1 MKHARVMIV
10 ALILIV
16 VATAAAGIVAT
27 SSSGSRDGATATP
40 GTVGTPGTTGIHGA
54 TATPGTSAA
63 PGTTAT
69 TSTNGVATGVVGT
82 LTLVNPGGPMIA
94 AGGSPAPEPAVVV
107 ELLSPTTNAVI
118 ARARVGAG
126 GGFRVPVPPGSY
138 RVRVA
143 PAAGGPSATVSHLVD
158 VTGDGYARLVIG
170 PVRGL

>member
-1 MKHARVMIV
+1 MKHTRVIIV
-10 ALILIV
+10 ALIVIV
-16 VATAAAGIVAT
+16 AATAAVASVVAA
-27 SSSGSRDGATATP
+27 SSSGSRDGAMATP
-40 GTVGTPGTTGIHGA
+40 GTTSTPRATG
-54 TATPGTSAA
+54 
-63 PGTTAT
+63 T
-69 TSTNGVATGVVGT
+69 TSTGGVATGIVGT

-94 AGGSPAPEPAVVV
+94 AGGSPAPAPAIVV

-126 GGFRVPVPPGSY
+126 GGFRVSVPPGSY

-158 VTGDGYARLVIG
+158 VTDNGYARLVIG

>member
-1 MKHARVMIV
+1 MQHTRV
-10 ALILIV
+10 IV
-16 VATAAAGIVAT
+16 VALVVVVAATAAVASVVAA
-27 SSSGSRDGATATP
+27 SSSDSRDGATATP
-40 GTVGTPGTTGIHGA
+40 GTTSTPRATG
-54 TATPGTSAA
+54 
-63 PGTTAT
+63 T
-69 TSTNGVATGVVGT
+69 TSTGGVATGIVGT

-94 AGGSPAPEPAVVV
+94 AGGSPAPAPAIVV

-126 GGFRVPVPPGSY
+126 GGFRVSVPPGSY

-158 VTGDGYARLVIG
+158 VTDNGYARLVIG

>member
-1 MKHARVMIV
+1 MGDDRARCEPFGREVGAEWQPV
-10 ALILIV
+10 DRAGEPF
-16 VATAAAGIVAT
+16 AAAA
-27 SSSGSRDGATATP
+27 
-40 GTVGTPGTTGIHGA
+40 
-54 TATPGTSAA
+54 
-63 PGTTAT
+63 
-69 TSTNGVATGVVGT
+69 
-82 LTLVNPGGPMIA
+82 
-94 AGGSPAPEPAVVV
+94 PAVVV

-143 PAAGGPSATVSHLVD
+143 TAAGGPSATVSHLVD

>member
-1 MKHARVMIV
+1 MKHTRVIIV
-10 ALILIV
+10 ALIVIV
-16 VATAAAGIVAT
+16 AATAAVASVVAA
-27 SSSGSRDGATATP
+27 SSSGSRDGAMATP
-40 GTVGTPGTTGIHGA
+40 ATTTTPGATSTPGTTSTPRA
-54 TATPGTSAA
+54 TG
-63 PGTTAT
+63 T
-69 TSTNGVATGVVGT
+69 TSTGGVATGIVGT

-94 AGGSPAPEPAVVV
+94 AGGSPAPAPAIVV

-126 GGFRVPVPPGSY
+126 GGFRVSVPPGSY

-158 VTGDGYARLVIG
+158 VTDNGYARLVIG

>member
-16 VATAAAGIVAT
+16 AATAAAGVVAA
-27 SSSGSRDGATATP
+27 SSSGSRDDATATP
-40 GTVGTPGTTGIHGA
+40 GTA
-54 TATPGTSAA
+54 
-63 PGTTAT
+63 AT
-69 TSTNGVATGVVGT
+69 TSADGLATGVVGT

-94 AGGSPAPEPAVVV
+94 AGGSPAPAPAVVV

-126 GGFRVPVPPGSY
+126 GGFRVPIPPGSY

-143 PAAGGPSATVSHLVD
+143 TAAGGPSATVSHLVD

>member
-1 MKHARVMIV
+1 MQHTRV
-10 ALILIV
+10 IV
-16 VATAAAGIVAT
+16 VALVVVVAATAAVASVVAA
-27 SSSGSRDGATATP
+27 SSSDSRDDATATP
-40 GTVGTPGTTGIHGA
+40 GM
-54 TATPGTSAA
+54 TATPGAT
-63 PGTTAT
+63 GT
-69 TSTNGVATGVVGT
+69 TSTGGVATGIVGT

-94 AGGSPAPEPAVVV
+94 AGGSPAPAPAIVV

-126 GGFRVPVPPGSY
+126 GGFRVSVPPGSY

-158 VTGDGYARLVIG
+158 VTDNGYARLVIG

>member
-1 MKHARVMIV
+1 MKHTRVIIV
-10 ALILIV
+10 ALIVIV
-16 VATAAAGIVAT
+16 AATAAVASVVAA
-27 SSSGSRDGATATP
+27 SSSGSRDGAMATR
-40 GTVGTPGTTGIHGA
+40 
-54 TATPGTSAA
+54 
-63 PGTTAT
+63 GTTAT
-69 TSTNGVATGVVGT
+69 PRTTGTTSTGGVATGIVGT

-94 AGGSPAPEPAVVV
+94 AGGSPAPAPAIVV

-126 GGFRVPVPPGSY
+126 GGFRVSVPPASY

-158 VTGDGYARLVIG
+158 VTDNGYARLVIG

>member
-1 MKHARVMIV
+1 MKHTRVIIV
-10 ALILIV
+10 ALIVIV
-16 VATAAAGIVAT
+16 AATAAVASVVAA
-27 SSSGSRDGATATP
+27 SSSGSRDGAMATR
-40 GTVGTPGTTGIHGA
+40 
-54 TATPGTSAA
+54 
-63 PGTTAT
+63 GTTAT
-69 TSTNGVATGVVGT
+69 PRTTGTTSTGGVATGIVGT

-94 AGGSPAPEPAVVV
+94 AGGSPAPAPAIVV

-126 GGFRVPVPPGSY
+126 GGFRMSVPPGSY

-158 VTGDGYARLVIG
+158 VTDNGYARLVIG